1 MNKTMY
7 WESMEKMLGEEEIG
21 RRIGRKRQ
29 RGKEEDR
36 KRIRGG
42 RLKIVGC

>member
-21 RRIGRKRQ
+21 RRIGRKGGREEG
-29 RGKEEDR
+29 RDKEER
-36 KRIRGG
+36 RRIGRG
-42 RLKIVGC
+42 